1 VRGSGRSSTDRLCE
15 SLPDEEVV
23 QGGARRL
30 PRPSSNRL
38 RSSRHRC
45 SRRRPIRPVRGPRG
59 RRATDARGARN
70 PHGHAPTSRA
80 RVAAQPGGG
89 LRRPR
94 RFTAIYL
101 GLDKVVRGC
110 RTGRGVGWAEHDAC
124 LFRGTERFFRPGH
137 AAHRTRCRF
146 HPCPARRPDCC
157 GSGVSALSRAV
168 RGRDLR
174 PAADVDPVLGGSD
187 SAYRIPRSTHAS
199 NADGSAKVAPRTSS
213 QPFMARRPPMIIGSA
228 PGSVSRRSPSTG
240 LTRTMSPP

>member
-1 VRGSGRSSTDRLCE
+1 MRGSGRSSTDRLCE

-45 SRRRPIRPVRGPRG
+45 SRRQPIRPVRGPRG

-94 RFTAIYL
+94 RLALRAGAASAFARSDPESPVNLGGLSDVITAIYL
-101 GLDKVVRGC
+101 ELDKVVRGC

-146 HPCPARRPDCC
+146 TRVRLAGQTAAEVGSRP
-157 GSGVSALSRAV
+157 
-168 RGRDLR
+168 
-174 PAADVDPVLGGSD
+174 
-187 SAYRIPRSTHAS
+187 
-199 NADGSAKVAPRTSS
+199 
-213 QPFMARRPPMIIGSA
+213 
-228 PGSVSRRSPSTG
+228 
-240 LTRTMSPP
+240 